1 MHADDLACAR
11 RCAEGDAAAF
21 ESLVRQ
27 HQGLL
32 FGLAWRMLG
41 NREDA
46 EDAALVAFERF
57 WRKPQT
63 YRGDCSLKA
72 YLCRICLNH
81 CATVRKRRKTLVFP
95 PAPDDADPRYEEIL
109 CVIARLPAPDREV
122 LVLYYLDELTYDE
135 MGAALDI
142 GYDALRT
149 RLTRAR
155 ARLRQG
161 LGIDERS

>member
-27 HQGLL
+27 YQGLL

-41 NREDA
+41 DREDA
-46 EDAALVAFERF
+46 EDAAVVAFERF
-57 WRKPQT
+57 WRKPRA

-81 CATVRKRRKTLVFP
+81 CATLRKRRR
-95 PAPDDADPRYEEIL
+95 APVLMPVAENGDERYEEIL
-109 CVIARLPAPDREV
+109 CAISRMPAPEREV
-122 LVLYYLDELTYDE
+122 LVLYYLDDLTYE
-135 MGAALDI
+135 EIGAALEI
-142 GYDALRT
+142 SYDVLRT

-155 ARLRQG
+155 AKLRQG